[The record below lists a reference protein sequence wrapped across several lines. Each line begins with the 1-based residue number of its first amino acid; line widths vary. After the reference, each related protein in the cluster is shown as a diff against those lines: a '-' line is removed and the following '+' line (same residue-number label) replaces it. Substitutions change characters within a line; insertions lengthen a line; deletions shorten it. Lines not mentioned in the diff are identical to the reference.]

1 MGQRFD
7 ALDTRVTGLEDRLV
21 DRTHLLRTDI
31 AGMKAETAIE
41 QANGKD
47 TADALRQHI
56 GDEIAHRRAA

>member
-47 TADALRQHI
+47 AADALRQHI